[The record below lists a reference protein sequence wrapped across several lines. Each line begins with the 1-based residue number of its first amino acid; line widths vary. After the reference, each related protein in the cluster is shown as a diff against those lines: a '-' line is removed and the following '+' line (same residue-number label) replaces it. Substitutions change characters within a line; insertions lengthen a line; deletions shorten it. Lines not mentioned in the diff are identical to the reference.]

1 MTTSNNTKH
10 ISTNKNDEMSPT
22 NPTNPTYQQNNGMS
36 QKDKNTV
43 MLRTQLREE
52 LKKDLKNNKVKEGI
66 ETGLSVFGLGCLAV
80 AAYSCIYNSQNT
92 NDTGAAIG
100 AIGLASGAITM
111 AMQTGNQ
118 KRKNKLIRDTIS
130 SSKYATPEMKETA
143 HREAVNAHNT
153 PALNILNGVEYIAGA
168 AGTVNAIYAASSIGV
183 SGLANTLSSVD
194 FTTLGVAG
202 AIIAASEIFV
212 KQPKEIK
219 SARIVE
225 QSLGNA
231 MPQNIHA
238 KQKVTRT
245 RD

>member
-1 MTTSNNTKH
+1 
-10 ISTNKNDEMSPT
+10 
-22 NPTNPTYQQNNGMS
+22 
-36 QKDKNTV
+36 
-43 MLRTQLREE
+43 
-52 LKKDLKNNKVKEGI
+52 
-66 ETGLSVFGLGCLAV
+66 
-80 AAYSCIYNSQNT
+80 
-92 NDTGAAIG
+92 
-100 AIGLASGAITM
+100 
-111 AMQTGNQ
+111 
-118 KRKNKLIRDTIS
+118 
-130 SSKYATPEMKETA
+130 MKETA